1 MTQSLVKNYLH
12 IVFSTK
18 NRVPLI
24 KPEIEK
30 DLYAYL
36 GGICNNLN
44 CSPIKIGG
52 YKDHIHLLVL
62 LSKKITLIELM
73 INLKSHSSK
82 WIKTQGE
89 PYKKFYWQKGYGA
102 FSVNPTEIKTVM
114 LYIDNQKEHHQ
125 KRDFSRRVHGFFEK
139 V

>member
-1 MTQSLVKNYLH
+1 MPQSLVKNYLH
-12 IVFSTK
+12 IVFSIK

-24 KPEIEK
+24 KSEIEK

-36 GGICNNLN
+36 GGICHNLN

-52 YKDHIHLLVL
+52 YKDHVHLLVL
-62 LSKKITLIELM
+62 LSKKTTLIQLM
-73 INLKSHSSK
+73 VSLKSYSSK

-89 PYKKFYWQKGYGA
+89 PYKNFYWQKGYGA

-125 KRDFSRRVHGFFEK
+125 ERLFKKSTWLF
-139 V
+139 